1 MPGRDII
8 VIGFSAGGVEALARV
23 VADLPP
29 DLPAALFVAHHFPAD
44 SVSALPDILRRSG
57 QLPACHPTHEQV
69 IEPGRIYIAPP
80 DRHMLIAGGQIHL
93 SRGPR
98 ENGHRPA
105 IDPLLRTAA
114 RAFGPR
120 VIGVLL
126 SGALDDG
133 TAGLA
138 AVKRQGGIAVVQDP
152 RDALYPGMPTSAMQ
166 AVPIDH
172 VLPSA
177 EIASLLTRLARVPVA
192 QHEGHRTMLSDQV
205 QAPDPAEVGTADI
218 ETGPFPG
225 APTPLTCPD
234 CGGALWELA
243 RGDLVRYRCHVG
255 HAYTADSMVAAQA
268 STVEGALWSALRT
281 LEEKAELSRRMAE
294 RADQRG
300 LERMARR
307 YRRAV
312 QDAETGSDSIRQL
325 LLAGRASPPDPV
337 DDDVAQEAGS
347 RLAGAERT

>member
-1 MPGRDII
+1 
-8 VIGFSAGGVEALARV
+8 
-23 VADLPP
+23 
-29 DLPAALFVAHHFPAD
+29 
-44 SVSALPDILRRSG
+44 
-57 QLPACHPTHEQV
+57 
-69 IEPGRIYIAPP
+69 
-80 DRHMLIAGGQIHL
+80 
-93 SRGPR
+93 
-98 ENGHRPA
+98 
-105 IDPLLRTAA
+105 
-114 RAFGPR
+114 
-120 VIGVLL
+120 
-126 SGALDDG
+126 
-133 TAGLA
+133 
-138 AVKRQGGIAVVQDP
+138 
-152 RDALYPGMPTSAMQ
+152 
-166 AVPIDH
+166 
-172 VLPSA
+172 
-177 EIASLLTRLARVPVA
+177 
-192 QHEGHRTMLSDQV
+192 MLSDQV

-294 RADQRG
+294 RADQR
-300 LERMARR
+300 
-307 YRRAV
+307 
-312 QDAETGSDSIRQL
+312 IRQL